1 MSPGHAGLHISVSL
15 GEIVNRDVFIITSS
29 PSGWVGDMRLEWK
42 SFKVLVEIESRGV
55 LSKLYSF
62 FKCAVLGRVFSLP
75 EKSL

>member
-1 MSPGHAGLHISVSL
+1 MG
-15 GEIVNRDVFIITSS
+15 
-29 PSGWVGDMRLEWK
+29 GWVGDMRLEWK